1 MTSMNVLTL
10 AERTRRLYRTKV
22 KEATYANW
30 LKAVAPIGELT
41 LDQITN
47 DVVLDQR
54 IYWLEHTSESTC
66 KLRLSSLKAI
76 WNKARK
82 MKLIS
87 GTKADNPWLD
97 ADDGLVIANRDP
109 EFYPWEHY
117 SRYHKDPYFVILWF
131 TGARIGEVAGLSRE
145 NIVTD
150 AEIPY
155 FQFVDQENR
164 AIKNGPSKRKVPMH
178 PACLPV
184 LPHFR
189 QSKAIAPG
197 KSWSENFGKNMQLPL
212 GDAAHTLRH
221 SFHTRCRDA
230 GIEEYMIDILTGHAK
245 ASTTAQYGKTRLH
258 LLEEAII
265 KLR

>member
-1 MTSMNVLTL
+1 MNQMNVLTL
-10 AERTRRLYRTKV
+10 AERTRKLYRTKV
-22 KEATYANW
+22 GESTYANW
-30 LKAVAPIGELT
+30 LKAVGPIADLPI
-41 LDQITN
+41 DQITD
-47 DVVLDQR
+47 DVVRDQR
-54 IYWLEHTSESTC
+54 IYWLEKSESTC

-82 MKLIS
+82 MKLIA

-97 ADDGLVIANRDP
+97 ADDGLSIVSRDP

-117 SRYHKDPYFVILWF
+117 SRYHNDPYFVILWY
-131 TGARIGEVAGLSRE
+131 TGARIGEVAGLDPV

-155 FQFVDQENR
+155 FQFIDQENR
-164 AIKNGPSKRKVPMH
+164 DIKNTPSKRKVPIH
-178 PACLPV
+178 PACRRV
-184 LPHFR
+184 LLYFR
-189 QSKAIAPG
+189 QSKARNPG
-197 KSWSENFGKNMQLPL
+197 ASWSENFRANMGLPKFE
-212 GDAAHTLRH
+212 AAHTLRH

-258 LLEEAII
+258 LLRDAVL

>member
-1 MTSMNVLTL
+1 MTEMNVLTL
-10 AERTRRLYRTKV
+10 AEQTRKLYRTKV
-22 KEATYANW
+22 GESTYANW
-30 LKAVAPIGELT
+30 LKAVGPIADLSV
-41 LDQITN
+41 DQITN
-47 DVVLDQR
+47 DVVRDQR
-54 IYWLEHTSESTC
+54 IYWLEKSESTC

-82 MKLIS
+82 MKLIP

-97 ADDGLVIANRDP
+97 ADDGLSIVSRDP

-117 SRYHKDPYFVILWF
+117 SRYHNDPYFVILWY
-131 TGARIGEVAGLSRE
+131 TGARIGEVAGLDPV

-164 AIKNGPSKRKVPMH
+164 DIKNAPSKRKVPIH
-178 PACLPV
+178 PACRPV
-184 LPHFR
+184 LSNFR
-189 QSKAIAPG
+189 QSKAKCPG
-197 KSWSENFGKNMQLPL
+197 ASWSENFRANMKLPMFE
-212 GDAAHTLRH
+212 AAHTLRH

-258 LLEEAII
+258 LLEAAIK
-265 KLR
+265 KLQ

>member
-1 MTSMNVLTL
+1 MTPMNVRTL
-10 AERTRRLYRTKV
+10 AETTRNLYRSKV
-22 KEATYANW
+22 KDTTYINW
-30 LKAVAPIGELT
+30 LKAVGPIADLPI
-41 LDQITN
+41 DQVTD
-47 DVVLDQR
+47 DVVRAQR
-54 IYWLEHTSESTC
+54 IYWLQKSESTC

-82 MKLIS
+82 MKLIA

-97 ADDGLVIANRDP
+97 ADDGLVIASRDP

-117 SRYHKDPYFVILWF
+117 ARYHNDPYFVILWF
-131 TGARIGEVAGLSRE
+131 TGARIGEVAGLSSE

-150 AEIPY
+150 VEIPY
-155 FQFVDQENR
+155 FQFIDQENR
-164 AIKNGPSKRKVPMH
+164 DIKNKPSKRKVPIH
-178 PACLPV
+178 PACLPL
-184 LPHFR
+184 LPNFR
-189 QSKAIAPG
+189 QSKAERPG
-197 KSWSENFGKNMQLPL
+197 QSWSENFGKNMQLPP

-230 GIEEYMIDILTGHAK
+230 AIEEYMIDILTGHAK

-258 LLEEAII
+258 LLNEAIL

>member
-10 AERTRRLYRTKV
+10 AERTRKLYRTKV
-22 KEATYANW
+22 GKSTYANW
-30 LKAVAPIGELT
+30 LKAVGPIADLPV
-41 LDQITN
+41 DQVT
-47 DVVLDQR
+47 DEVVREQR
-54 IYWLEHTSESTC
+54 IYWLERSESTC

-82 MKLIS
+82 MKLLP

-97 ADDGLVIANRDP
+97 ADDGLSIANRDP

-117 SRYHKDPYFVILWF
+117 ARYHNDPYFVILWY
-131 TGARIGEVAGLSRE
+131 TGARIGEVAGLDPV

-155 FQFVDQENR
+155 FQFIDQENR
-164 AIKNGPSKRKVPMH
+164 DIKNDPSKRKVPIH
-178 PACLPV
+178 PACGRV
-184 LPHFR
+184 LTHFR
-189 QSKAIAPG
+189 QSKAQNPG
-197 KSWSENFGKNMQLPL
+197 ASWSENFRANMGLPKFE
-212 GDAAHTLRH
+212 AAHTLRH

-258 LLEEAII
+258 LLEAAIQ

>member
-1 MTSMNVLTL
+1 
-10 AERTRRLYRTKV
+10 
-22 KEATYANW
+22 
-30 LKAVAPIGELT
+30 
-41 LDQITN
+41 
-47 DVVLDQR
+47 
-54 IYWLEHTSESTC
+54 
-66 KLRLSSLKAI
+66 LKAI
-76 WNKARK
+76 WNKGRK
-82 MKLIS
+82 MRLVS

-97 ADDGLVIANRDP
+97 ADDGLVIPNRDP

-117 SRYHKDPYFVILWF
+117 ARYHKDPYFVILWF
-131 TGARIGEVAGLSRE
+131 TGARIGEVAGLAAE

-155 FQFVDQENR
+155 FQFIDQENR
-164 AIKNGPSKRKVPMH
+164 DIKNAPSKRKVPMH

-184 LPHFR
+184 LPDFR
-189 QSKAIAPG
+189 QSKAVCPG
-197 KSWSENFGKNMQLPL
+197 KSWSENFNKNMQLPKFE
-212 GDAAHTLRH
+212 AAHTLRH

-258 LLEEAII
+258 LLKAAIQ

>member
-1 MTSMNVLTL
+1 MNVRTL
-10 AERTRRLYRTKV
+10 AETTRNLYRSKV
-22 KEATYANW
+22 KDTTYENW
-30 LKAVAPIGELT
+30 LKAVGPIADLPV
-41 LDQITN
+41 DQVTN
-47 DVVLDQR
+47 DVVRSQR
-54 IYWLEHTSESTC
+54 IYWLQKSESTC

-82 MKLIS
+82 MKLIG

-97 ADDGLVIANRDP
+97 SDDGLVIAKRDP

-117 SRYHKDPYFVILWF
+117 ARYHNDPYFVILWF
-131 TGARIGEVAGLSRE
+131 TGARIGEVAGLFPE

-150 AEIPY
+150 VEIPY
-155 FQFVDQENR
+155 FQFIDQENR
-164 AIKNGPSKRKVPMH
+164 DLKNNPSKRKVPIH
-178 PACLPV
+178 PACLPL
-184 LPHFR
+184 LPNFQ
-189 QSKAIAPG
+189 QSKGKRPG
-197 KSWSENFGKNMQLPL
+197 RSWSENFGKNMQLPN

-230 GIEEYMIDILTGHAK
+230 KIEEYMMDILTGHAK

-258 LLEEAII
+258 LLRDAIL

>member
-10 AERTRRLYRTKV
+10 AETTRNLYRSKV
-22 KEATYANW
+22 KDPTYLNW
-30 LKAVAPIGELT
+30 LKAVGPIAELPI
-41 LDQITN
+41 DQVTEDI
-47 DVVLDQR
+47 VRAQR
-54 IYWLEHTSESTC
+54 IYWLQKSESTC

-82 MKLIS
+82 MKLIP

-97 ADDGLVIANRDP
+97 SDDGLVIASRDP

-117 SRYHKDPYFVILWF
+117 ARYHKDPYFVILWF
-131 TGARIGEVAGLSRE
+131 TGARIGEVAGLSAE
-145 NIVTD
+145 NIVID

-155 FQFVDQENR
+155 FQFINQENR
-164 AIKNGPSKRKVPMH
+164 DVKNNPSKRKVPMH

-258 LLEEAII
+258 LLEAAIL